1 LINWKGYPKRP
12 MHLDILIRPW
22 QEAQKD
28 AFRVR
33 HEVFILEQRVPED
46 LEIDEFDLVAFHAL
60 AYSDNVCIGTARLHI
75 NDDGLGQIGRMA
87 VLSPFR
93 NKGLGRQIM
102 KALIETAKSKGVSS
116 LVLHAQVSAI
126 PFYEKLGFVANGPI
140 YDEAGIPHRNMMMV
154 LPT

>member
-1 LINWKGYPKRP
+1 
-12 MHLDILIRPW
+12 MHLDIIIRPW

-28 AFRVR
+28 AFKVR
-33 HEVFILEQRVPED
+33 HEVFILEQGVPAD
-46 LEIDEFDLVAFHAL
+46 LEIDEFDPVAFHAL
-60 AYSDNVCIGTARLHI
+60 AYSDNACIGTARLHI
-75 NDDGLGQIGRMA
+75 NDDRLGQIGRMA

-102 KALIETAKSKGVSS
+102 KALIETAKSKGISS
-116 LVLHAQVSAI
+116 LILHAQVSAI
-126 PFYEKLGFVANGPI
+126 PFYEKLGFIANGPI